1 MPVEMLHTMIR
12 VVDEERSLAFY
23 RALGFEER
31 RRARVGKDTATIIM
45 VGLPGDD
52 QELELTLN
60 DGREDAYDLGEGY
73 GHIALRIDSMDE
85 EVERLKGEGV
95 ELARGPYAPY
105 EGGPQI
111 GFIQDPD
118 GYMIELIERG

>member
-12 VVDEERSLAFY
+12 VVDEEESLRFY
-23 RALGFEER
+23 TALGFEER

-45 VGLPGDD
+45 IGLPGDD

-60 DGREDAYDLGEGY
+60 DGRGDPYELGEGY
-73 GHIALRIDSMDE
+73 GHIALRIDSMDDE
-85 EVERLKGEGV
+85 IASLSARNI

-111 GFIQDPD
+111 AFLQDPD